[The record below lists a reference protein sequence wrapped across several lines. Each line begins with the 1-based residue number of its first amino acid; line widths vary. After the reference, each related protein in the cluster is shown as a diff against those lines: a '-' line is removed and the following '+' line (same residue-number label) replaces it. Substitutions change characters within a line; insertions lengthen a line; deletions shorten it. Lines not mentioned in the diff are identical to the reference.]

1 MERPAV
7 LGWRYDPL
15 ARKMK
20 WTSSTIQ
27 DSRAASGHLPNSVE
41 LLVPCP
47 DPSQSSFHLH
57 RECGVLGEGTLR
69 PSQDREPVLL
79 DVYFP
84 PWNKERV
91 KSQA

>member
-1 MERPAV
+1 M
-7 LGWRYDPL
+7 

-27 DSRAASGHLPNSVE
+27 DSRAASGHLPNSLE

-47 DPSQSSFHLH
+47 DPSQPSFHLQH
-57 RECGVLGEGTLR
+57 ERDVLEEGTLR
-69 PSQDREPVLL
+69 PSQDREPVLS